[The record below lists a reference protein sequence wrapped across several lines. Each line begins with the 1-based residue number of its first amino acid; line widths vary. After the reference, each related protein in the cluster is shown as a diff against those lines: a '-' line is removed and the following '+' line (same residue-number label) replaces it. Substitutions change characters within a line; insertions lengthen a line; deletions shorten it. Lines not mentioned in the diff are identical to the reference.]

1 MGQVP
6 ATVIL
11 DKDPED
17 AWDDGDPVDV
27 RLALLVRIVAAIAV
41 DGDISRAERRR
52 LDALRLIRKVA
63 VELGAR

>member
-1 MGQVP
+1 MIG
-6 ATVIL
+6 

-17 AWDDGDPVDV
+17 AWDDGDPINV
-27 RLALLVRIVAAIAV
+27 RLALLVRILAAVAA